1 MSTQD
6 ARRARGVK
14 AFNAVYG
21 SMMTAPDEPT
31 NDDFFELMLGNL
43 FADIWAREGL
53 SLRDRRLVLMG
64 AIAAQGE
71 ADVFGIQVETG
82 LGSGHLTEEQVN
94 EMILQLTQYIGYP
107 KTTGMRGQRAR
118 PSTTGRK
125 SNPKQLCKIDPN
137 MSAVHDAV
145 DISTS
150 DMKKICIQH
159 VINPI
164 IFHTDRFPY
173 GLDSCFYFYSSL
185 FITLTFVIWQE
196 RMQSECL
203 L

>member
-6 ARRARGVK
+6 ERRAKGVA

-31 NDDFFELMLGNL
+31 DDVFFELMLGNL

-64 AIAAQGE
+64 AIAAQGQ

-107 KTTGMRGQRAR
+107 KTTAMRGAA
-118 PSTTGRK
+118 GK
-125 SNPKQLCKIDPN
+125 AIHNWKKKQKEQN
-137 MSAVHDAV
+137 SQ
-145 DISTS
+145 
-150 DMKKICIQH
+150 K
-159 VINPI
+159 
-164 IFHTDRFPY
+164 
-173 GLDSCFYFYSSL
+173 
-185 FITLTFVIWQE
+185 
-196 RMQSECL
+196 
-203 L
+203 